1 MAWYDFWSPVVRIG
15 TGAQG
20 PRGTEDD
27 IGVSYANCVQGGTEK
42 TGGRGTSP

>member
-1 MAWYDFWSPVVRIG
+1 MAWHVFWSPVVRIG
-15 TGAQG
+15 G
-20 PRGTEDD
+20 PRGTEDG